1 MWYIP
6 LMQFLLVDDHS
17 LFRQGLAQLLKRL
30 RPRPV
35 IVESGSGLEAVSLV
49 QKNPYDLVL
58 LDLHLPDLDGRSVL
72 KRMLK
77 TRPGTKV
84 LVLTGS
90 GDTGSVSSCLKAG
103 ALGYLSKTT
112 EAEDLIAAVKEAL
125 TGQNVQLKRAVLHR
139 AQVSL
144 PPSQLQVL
152 RLLCLGRTN
161 KEIAQAL
168 GLSANTVRNHLAV
181 IFRSLDVRT
190 RTEAAH
196 QARSLGLV

>member
-1 MWYIP
+1 
-6 LMQFLLVDDHS
+6 MQFLLVDDHS

-30 RPRPV
+30 RSRPR
-35 IVESGSGLEAVSLV
+35 ITESGSGLEAVGLI
-49 QKNPYDLVL
+49 QKSPYDLVL

-77 TRPGTKV
+77 ARPGTKV

-90 GDTGSVSSCLKAG
+90 GDTGSVGSCLKAG

-112 EAEDLIAAVKEAL
+112 EAADLVAAVKEAL
-125 TGQNVQLKRAVLHR
+125 AGQPVQPKRAVLQR
-139 AQVSL
+139 SDLSL

-152 RLLCLGRTN
+152 RLLCLGHTN
-161 KEIAQAL
+161 KEIALAL
-168 GLSANTVRNHLAV
+168 GLSPNTVRNHLAV